1 MRTSFKIFVMLKI
14 ISNFRAMDLIINQA
28 YNVFNYPKP
37 ISITNVCTEC
47 CMPKDRARLLLT
59 INLNEIP
66 FELLQEYNDGA
77 QAMHFDRREF
87 SYFLPRYL
95 ELISQFQFTSAID
108 VSLSLKNLKLDCKEL
123 WTNENEV
130 KCIHDFSIAFF
141 EKCLQTTAF
150 SDNTQL
156 IEILNMFYVSGFDVN
171 FLLSIWL
178 ADLNNYSVVHLEQLV
193 TDNFNYRGKMHTNG
207 FVNSELNSILEDWIK
222 SNKQIVLSAIEKHI
236 ISSVLQEEQLQKLS
250 YLYDTINYI

>member
-1 MRTSFKIFVMLKI
+1 
-14 ISNFRAMDLIINQA
+14 MDLIINQA

-37 ISITNVCTEC
+37 TSITNVCTEC

-59 INLNEIP
+59 TTLNEIP
-66 FELLQEYNDGA
+66 LELLQEYNDGA
-77 QAMHFDRREF
+77 QAMCFDRIEY

-108 VSLSLKNLKLDCKEL
+108 VSLSLKNLKFDCKEF
-123 WTNENEV
+123 WTDEKEV
-130 KCIHDFSIAFF
+130 KSIHDFSIAFF
-141 EKCLQTTAF
+141 EKCLKTKAF

-171 FLLSIWL
+171 FLLAIWL
-178 ADLNNYSVVHLEQLV
+178 ADLNNYAVVHLEQLIS
-193 TDNFNYRGKMHTNG
+193 DNFNYRGKMHTNG

-222 SNKQIVLSAIEKHI
+222 SNKQIVLTAIEKHI

-250 YLYDTINYI
+250 YLYDMINYI